1 MRKRAL
7 PAALAAVLLL
17 LIVLYYRDALA
28 GFVTPQPGFEIITS
42 PETVTLSSLEG
53 STNSTTITLKSINGF
68 SGDTTLRV
76 THSPLIGHLR
86 ITLDPTD
93 PYLPAN
99 QDTKSVLT
107 LHVSSFIAPG
117 DYRVEVTAVAGNL
130 EHSVLVTVAVS

>member
-1 MRKRAL
+1 MKGKVL
-7 PAALAAVLLL
+7 PAVLAVGLLL
-17 LIVLYYRDALA
+17 LVVLYYRDALA
-28 GFVTPQPGFEIITS
+28 GFVTPQPGFEIIAS

-53 STNSTTITLKSINGF
+53 STNSTAITFKSINGF
-68 SGDTTLRV
+68 SGDITLRV

-99 QDTKSVLT
+99 QATKSVLT

-117 DYRVEVTAVAGNL
+117 DHRIEVAAVAGNL